1 MTVPDGIHE
10 LRLKRH
16 GRRNV
21 VRERYQRPRI
31 RDLGNK
37 WKIFYWD
44 YSAGKRSGR
53 TKSWSKNLA
62 PTRAEAQRLA
72 DQFMAEVNDRN
83 NQPSPLAL
91 KGDTLE
97 ALVTTCRE
105 KMWPLLKNSTRI
117 SYDFYL
123 DTYILPRWGATRVVK
138 MRTLELQDFFNSFS
152 PRLAPRTIRNMH
164 ACLRAVLNQGKVW
177 GLVRLNPA
185 VGVRLPRRKSRK
197 PPVLLGRPDIRRV
210 IDALPEPTK
219 SIVTLIV
226 VGSLRVGEAVALR
239 WARVLPD
246 RIEIVERLYDGEFD
260 DAKTEAGQ
268 RSIPMDSFGILQGV
282 VDRARARSKPQ
293 GPEDLVFTNIRGGPL
308 DRRNLLRR
316 QLKPVIKKL
325 GLAPTVD
332 FRSFRTMH
340 SSLMSSVGVRPEV
353 TRDNM
358 GHATID
364 VTQNVYNKTWWEER
378 AAAVSLAAA
387 SVWKEF
393 QPTPG
398 LNGNP
403 THANVNPG
411 V

>member
-1 MTVPDGIHE
+1 M
-10 LRLKRH
+10 
-16 GRRNV
+16 
-21 VRERYQRPRI
+21 RERYQRPRI
-31 RDLGNK
+31 RDLGTK

-44 YSAGKRSGR
+44 YSAGKRRGR
-53 TKSWSKNLA
+53 TKSWSKNSA
-62 PTRAEAQRLA
+62 PTRAETQRLA
-72 DQFMAEVNDRN
+72 DQFMEEVNDRN
-83 NQPSPLAL
+83 NQPLTLAL

-97 ALVTTCRE
+97 ALIAICRE

-123 DTYILPRWGATRVVK
+123 DTHILPRWGTIRVVK

-152 PRLAPRTIRNMH
+152 PRLASRTIRNMH

-177 GLVRLNPA
+177 GLIRVNPA
-185 VGVRLPRRKSRK
+185 VGVRLPRKKARK
-197 PPVLLGRPDIRRV
+197 PPVLLSRQDIRRV
-210 IDALPEPTK
+210 IDELPEPTK

-239 WARVLPD
+239 WGRVLSD
-246 RIEIVERLYDGEFD
+246 RIEVTERFYAGEFD
-260 DAKTEAGQ
+260 DAKTDAGR
-268 RSIPMDSFGILQGV
+268 RSIPLDSFGILRSV
-282 VDRARARSKPQ
+282 LDRAWARSKRHE
-293 GPEDLVFTNIRGGPL
+293 PEDLIFTNARGGPL
-308 DRRNLLRR
+308 DRHNLSHRH
-316 QLKPVIKKL
+316 LKPAIKKL
-325 GLAPTVD
+325 GLPPTVD

-393 QPTPG
+393 QAVPC
-398 LNGNP
+398 LNGDP
-403 THANVNPG
+403 KPVNVNPG